1 MSKKVLV
8 FGMTDNPGGMESCV
22 MNYYRNIDLDKVQF
36 DFLCNW
42 EQMVYADEVMKN
54 GSKIY
59 TIPQRSKDYKAY
71 KKAMDSFFEKHAG
84 EYDVF
89 WYNTCT
95 LTNIDYLVY
104 AKRYGIKKRIIH
116 AHNSGNETTLLRG
129 IFHYLN
135 KARIG
140 IYATDFWSCS
150 MAASNYFYSD
160 KIIAS
165 KKHHIIN
172 NAIQTDQYA
181 YNEEI
186 RDEIRKEYDLDNYY
200 VIGHVGRFQYQKNH
214 EFLIDIF
221 NAYLKLDDQ
230 AILML
235 IGQGEGEEN
244 IKKKVSD
251 LGIEENV
258 RFMGVRSDVNQLFQA
273 MDTFVLPSRF
283 EGLPLVL
290 IEAQTAGLKCY
301 ASKDVITA
309 DSDITGHVE
318 FISLADNAAEWAQK
332 IYESSQVADDRTKW
346 SQLVIDAG
354 FDIHTE
360 TDKFIAYLEESL

>member
-129 IFHYLN
+129 ILHYMN

-150 MAASNYFYSD
+150 MAASKYFYSD
-160 KIIAS
+160 RIIAS

-172 NAIQTDQYA
+172 NAIKAEQYKYDVQTR
-181 YNEEI
+181 NEM
-186 RDEIRKEYDLDNYY
+186 RKELGLEEKY
-200 VIGHVGRFQYQKNH
+200 VIGHIGRFQYQKNH

-221 NAYLKLDDQ
+221 AAYAKMNDKAHLL
-230 AILML
+230 L
-235 IGQGEGEEN
+235 IGQGENQGTVRQ
-244 IKKKVSD
+244 KVAALNLQD
-251 LGIEENV
+251 KVTFTGARL
-258 RFMGVRSDVNQLFQA
+258 DVDKLVQA
-273 MDTFVLPSRF
+273 MDIFVFPSRF
-283 EGLPLVL
+283 EGLGIVL
-290 IEAQTAGLKCY
+290 IEAQAAGLKCIT
-301 ASKDVITA
+301 SKEKVPYEVN
-309 DSDITGHVE
+309 ITGNVEFVELAENPEEWAESIRKIEEEHVE
-318 FISLADNAAEWAQK
+318 RGNCLPLIVK
-332 IYESSQVADDRTKW
+332 
-346 SQLVIDAG
+346 AG
-354 FDIHTE
+354 YDINTE
-360 TDKFIAYLEESL
+360 TKKFESYICEE

>member
-129 IFHYLN
+129 ILHYMN

-150 MAASNYFYSD
+150 MAASKYFYSD
-160 KIIAS
+160 RIIAS

-172 NAIQTDQYA
+172 NAIKAEQYKYDVQTR
-181 YNEEI
+181 NEM
-186 RDEIRKEYDLDNYY
+186 RKELGLEEKY
-200 VIGHVGRFQYQKNH
+200 VIGHIGRFQYQKNH

-221 NAYLKLDDQ
+221 AAYAKMNDKAHLL
-230 AILML
+230 L
-235 IGQGEGEEN
+235 IGQGENQGTVRQ
-244 IKKKVSD
+244 KVAALNLQD
-251 LGIEENV
+251 KVTFTGARL
-258 RFMGVRSDVNQLFQA
+258 DVDKLVQA
-273 MDTFVLPSRF
+273 MDIFVFPSRF
-283 EGLPLVL
+283 EGLGSVL
-290 IEAQTAGLKCY
+290 IEAQAAGLKCIT
-301 ASKDVITA
+301 SKGKVPYEVN
-309 DSDITGHVE
+309 ITGNVEFAELAENPEEWAESIRKIEEEHVE
-318 FISLADNAAEWAQK
+318 RSNCLPLIVK
-332 IYESSQVADDRTKW
+332 
-346 SQLVIDAG
+346 AG
-354 FDIHTE
+354 YDINTE
-360 TDKFIAYLEESL
+360 KDKLIAYLKE